1 MEIIQ
6 IIILNN
12 KLELFRNWKAEI
24 KRLCESFLLYLGIAQ
39 TIQSMCD
46 ITDIISRERRARFTR
61 NFLYLKDARNIEEML
76 LQ

>member
-1 MEIIQ
+1 MNY
-6 IIILNN
+6 LKNGWR
-12 KLELFRNWKAEI
+12 KLQRFSER
-24 KRLCESFLLYLGIAQ
+24 FLLYLGIEQ

>member
-1 MEIIQ
+1 MIQ

-12 KLELFRNWKAEI
+12 KFELFENWMAEI
-24 KRLCESFLLYLGIAQ
+24 KRFCERFLLYLGIEQ

-61 NFLYLKDARNIEEML
+61 HFFIFERCKEH
-76 LQ
+76 